1 MSYMRVKLLKH
12 GNSLGFNI
20 PAAQAHLAHLTPG
33 QEFELSVLE
42 DGTLTFRPLQRR
54 RSRYSVDELL
64 EGVPEDGLRY
74 EDVPEPGLVG
84 KEAEW
89 L

>member
-1 MSYMRVKLLKH
+1 MKVKLLKH

-20 PAAQAHLAHLTPG
+20 PAAQAQLAHLVPG
-33 QEFELSVLE
+33 QEFELSMLE
-42 DGTLTFRPLQRR
+42 DGTLAFKPLRRR
-54 RSRYSVDELL
+54 RSRYDIEELL
-64 EGVPEDGLRY
+64 EGMPEGHLRY
-74 EDVPEPGLVG
+74 EDMPEQDLVG